1 MPKEAVVYGKIG
13 DIAGAKAVLEAYYC
27 ELTVDPAEVAANVGA
42 EQTFTIAGLAI
53 GDMVFVNPGIA
64 CPANLVIGSARVSAA
79 NTLAVSFT
87 NNFAATT
94 AVDMTT
100 STWKVLVVRP
110 KA

>member
-1 MPKEAVVYGKIG
+1 MSQEAVVYGKIG
-13 DIAGAKAVLEAYYC
+13 DIAGAKVVLEVYYC
-27 ELTVDPAEVAANVGA
+27 ELTVDPAEVAANAGA
-42 EQTFTIAGLAI
+42 EQTFTITGLAV

-64 CPANLVIGSARVSAA
+64 CPINLVIGSARVSAA

-87 NNFAATT
+87 NNYAATT
-94 AVDMTT
+94 AVNMGT